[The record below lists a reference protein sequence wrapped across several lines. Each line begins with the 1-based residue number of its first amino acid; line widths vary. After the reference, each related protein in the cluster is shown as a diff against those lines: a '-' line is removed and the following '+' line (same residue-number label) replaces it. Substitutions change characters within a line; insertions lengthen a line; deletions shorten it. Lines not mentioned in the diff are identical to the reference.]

1 MFKTSTTVEDV
12 YVDNPS
18 ILFKNTVNQPKVT
31 AQTTFKAN
39 QNPTDKKVKA
49 PLIVTS
55 IQREASKQR
64 PATT

>member
-1 MFKTSTTVEDV
+1 
-12 YVDNPS
+12 
-18 ILFKNTVNQPKVT
+18 LFKNTVNQPKVT

-39 QNPTDKKVKA
+39 QNPNDKKVKA
-49 PLIVTS
+49 PLILTS